1 MNRIPGLMATGF
13 SSMTPVWR
21 ISIFFRI
28 WTEILPGCTVWLNR
42 QMSFKDIDIFIDKK
56 GDIFIDIFLSHAYN
70 KRNGIIKET
79 RQGCII
85 LF

>member
-1 MNRIPGLMATGF
+1 MATGF

-56 GDIFIDIFLSHAYN
+56 GDIFLSHAYN